1 MRRDSLTGDLDT
13 IGVTGGDRL
22 ARRYLDA
29 EPLERPAGGR
39 RRLLRETRKNSRS
52 SFNQHDPRAGRVDVA
67 KIMDQGSPRELRDRP
82 RKLHTGRPGT
92 DQHKIE
98 QPAAF
103 IRTVA
108 NFRGL
113 ESAEDLLANGERIGE
128 CLDAGREF
136 LPIVVT
142 EI

>member
-13 IGVTGGDRL
+13 TGVTGGDRL

-29 EPLERPAGGR
+29 EPLERPAGGG

-67 KIMDQGSPRELRDRP
+67 KIMDQGSPR
-82 RKLHTGRPGT
+82 KLHTRRPGT
-92 DQHKIE
+92 DQHEIE

-103 IRTVA
+103 IRIVA

-113 ESAEDLLANGERIGE
+113 ESAEDLLANGERIRE
-128 CLDAGREF
+128 RLDAGREL

>member
-1 MRRDSLTGDLDT
+1 MRRDSLAGDLDT
-13 IGVTGGDRL
+13 IGVTGGDCL

-29 EPLERPAGGR
+29 EPLERPAGGGR
-39 RRLLRETRKNSRS
+39 RSLREIWQDPRS
-52 SFNQHDPRAGRVDVA
+52 SFDQDNARAGRGDVA
-67 KIMDQGSPRELRDRP
+67 KIMDQGSLRKLRDRP
-82 RKLHTGRPGT
+82 RELHTRRPGT
-92 DQHKIE
+92 DQHEIE

-103 IRTVA
+103 IRIVA

-113 ESAEDLLANGERIGE
+113 ESAEDLLANGQRIGE
-128 CLDAGREF
+128 RLDAGREF